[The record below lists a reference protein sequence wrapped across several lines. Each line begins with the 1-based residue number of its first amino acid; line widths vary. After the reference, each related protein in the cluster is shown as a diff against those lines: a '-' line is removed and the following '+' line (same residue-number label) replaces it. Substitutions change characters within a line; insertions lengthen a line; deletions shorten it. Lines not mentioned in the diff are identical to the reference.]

1 VPSTVINMPEVPTS
15 APSGEFFDKIF
26 SLRMPEQAEF
36 MSFLTSMGV
45 IQGFLLIAVG
55 VVYLLTGWKIFK
67 TLVVVNAAVLG
78 AYGGYIFG
86 GNFQGE
92 NMPVFGAIAG
102 ALLLAVLAWPL
113 MKYAVSLMGGL
124 AGAFVGYGIWAHAA
138 AALGRPGHEFAWAG
152 GLIGLITMG
161 LLAFVIFRFVITV
174 FTSLQGS
181 AMMVSG
187 LIAVALKVQSVSPR
201 VMSALSGNKMLLHL
215 LILAP
220 AVVGFVYQNSAA
232 AAKAKKKKPPE

>member
-1 VPSTVINMPEVPTS
+1 MPSTVINVPEVPTS

-102 ALLLAVLAWPL
+102 ALLVAVLAWPL

-138 AALGRPGHEFAWAG
+138 AAFGRPGHEFAWAG

-174 FTSLQGS
+174 FTALQGS

-187 LIAVALKVQSVSPR
+187 LIAVALKVQSLSPR

-232 AAKAKKKKPPE
+232 AAKAKKKKAPE